1 MVPTPTRQRPRPAP
15 RPSAGPKQ
23 RSITSMTS
31 AKSTTTTTAAL
42 HKLASSPA
50 KGPPNKSILS
60 FFKKVPPPE
69 ESMFV
74 AASGGG
80 AVLKHMSSQEQQTQ
94 TTETEETAETAQTAD
109 SILEE
114 TVEDEF
120 RFNECVVAVKR
131 RRLSEEPVGR
141 RNTPPS
147 ATSSKQAQ
155 KPARGPFV
163 DDSDDSDGD
172 EDDRNYKNDTRTS
185 SLPLPTTHSDAHIT
199 LSPRRLQT
207 HTSFDETFL
216 KTPLPDKALLED
228 EKSQDTDAKNDDKE
242 TEFTFD
248 DADFDFAGLDNDD
261 NDDDGDDD
269 DFAGEEFR
277 ERRYM
282 EAQAQLEACEVVAAA
297 NGLSGEAVD
306 ECPIC
311 GASLSGNTPD
321 QATVHVNACLDG
333 LGGGPGGGPAAEK
346 RPEKGDETE
355 AAGKTTVPT
364 AKIAQT
370 ASPPAEIAVSGL
382 SKRFLRTAQPRPG
395 QANPV
400 AFGGASASAAGASA
414 AGSSAFAKL
423 MSGKAEDAAWATAA
437 ASEMAARGRP
447 AYERT
452 CPFYKIMP
460 GFSICV
466 DAFRYG
472 AVEGCRAYFLSH
484 FHSDH
489 YIGLTAK
496 WCHGPIYCSQV
507 TASLVR
513 SQLGTAAQ
521 YVVAL
526 EFNAAPFEVPG
537 TPGVR
542 VTMIPANHCPGSSL
556 FLFERTA
563 TVTATAAPGGRT
575 QRILHCGDFRACQAH
590 VEHPQLRPDVL
601 DGSTNKV
608 RQQRIDVCYLD
619 TTYLNPRYAFPPQ
632 DQVIAACASLCST
645 LDQSLRAG
653 REGEWDRALRRRESN
668 NDGSG
673 NVKDFFAAKEAG
685 KDAAAEAADEGPT
698 TKNAL
703 SVLGKP
709 SPKRN
714 CRLLVVCGTYSI
726 GKERICK
733 AIAQALGSKIYA
745 APHKIKIVAQLGD
758 PELTALMTSDPTQ
771 AQVHMQMLMELRA
784 ETLAE
789 YLEGYRQH
797 FSHIVGFRPSGW
809 NYRPQGQGQSV
820 VANLPPSTLA
830 TTTLLHGPAWRT
842 HFGPRDLVPQRGST
856 SHALCLGVP
865 YSEHSSFRELALFLL
880 SLRIDRVVPT
890 VNVGSDVSRRRMKAW
905 TDRWLA
911 ERRRGGVVQTRRGR
925 EDEKEEKD
933 ESGAKERLWEGKD
946 GQGGVAYW

>member
-1 MVPTPTRQRPRPAP
+1 MMPTPSRARPRVAA
-15 RPSAGPKQ
+15 RPGAGPKQ
-23 RSITSMTS
+23 KSITSMTS
-31 AKSTTTTTAAL
+31 AKTTLTATTAPSKTTT
-42 HKLASSPA
+42 KLGSSPA

-74 AASGGG
+74 ASSAGG
-80 AVLKHMSSQEQQTQ
+80 ALKQISQDKDRQDEKENSVQEVEEIVDAE
-94 TTETEETAETAQTAD
+94 TTEDD
-109 SILEE
+109 S
-114 TVEDEF
+114 
-120 RFNECVVAVKR
+120 RFNECAVASKR
-131 RRLSEEPVGR
+131 RRLSQESDTR
-141 RNTPPS
+141 RTTPPPVIS
-147 ATSSKQAQ
+147 RQIQ
-155 KPARGPFV
+155 RGPFV
-163 DDSDDSDGD
+163 DDSDDE
-172 EDDRNYKNDTRTS
+172 EDDRAVPTLAPQTAHNDT
-185 SLPLPTTHSDAHIT
+185 DIF
-199 LSPRRLQT
+199 LSPRRLET
-207 HTSFDETFL
+207 HTSFDETFH
-216 KTPLPDKALLED
+216 KTPTPTD
-228 EKSQDTDAKNDDKE
+228 EKTEKDEKADNSKGTTKDD
-242 TEFTFD
+242 FDFD
-248 DADFDFAGLDNDD
+248 DADFDFSGLDD
-261 NDDDGDDD
+261 NDD

-277 ERRYM
+277 EWKYM
-282 EAQAQLEACEVVAAA
+282 EAQARLEACEVV
-297 NGLSGEAVD
+297 SGGNDGIPGETVD
-306 ECPIC
+306 GCPIC
-311 GASLSGNTPD
+311 GASLAGNTPD

-333 LGGGPGGGPAAEK
+333 LGGGQMTEPSRDPPFPETPETIKKTEEK
-346 RPEKGDETE
+346 ERTTPPE
-355 AAGKTTVPT
+355 V
-364 AKIAQT
+364 
-370 ASPPAEIAVSGL
+370 SLSGL
-382 SKRFLRTAQPRPG
+382 SKRFMRTAQPRPG
-395 QANPV
+395 QANPI
-400 AFGGASASAAGASA
+400 AFGGGAGNASAPS
-414 AGSSAFAKL
+414 SSAFTKL
-423 MSGKAEDAAWATAA
+423 MSGHAEVAAWATAA
-437 ASEMAARGRP
+437 ASERDSRGRP

-460 GFSICV
+460 GFAICV

-513 SQLGTAAQ
+513 SQLGTPAQ
-521 YVVAL
+521 YVVPL
-526 EFNAAPFEVPG
+526 EFDAPPVEVPG

-556 FLFERTA
+556 FFFERE
-563 TVTATAAPGGRT
+563 VTTGRT
-575 QRILHCGDFRACQAH
+575 QRILHCGDFRACKEH
-590 VEHPQLRPDVL
+590 VEHPRLRPDVL
-601 DGSTNKV
+601 DTALGKV

-632 DQVIAACASLCST
+632 DEVVAACATLCST
-645 LDQSLRAG
+645 LDQSLKAG
-653 REGEWDRALRRRESN
+653 REGEWDRALRRKESN
-668 NDGSG
+668 SDGSG
-673 NVKDFFAAKEAG
+673 NVKDFFAKEPVNLL
-685 KDAAAEAADEGPT
+685 ADDTPV
-698 TKNAL
+698 NAL

-709 SPKRN
+709 SPNRKN
-714 CRLLVVCGTYSI
+714 RLLVVCGTYSI

-733 AIAQALGSKIYA
+733 AIALALGSKIYA

-758 PELTALMTSDPTQ
+758 AELTALMTSDPTQ

-789 YLEGYRQH
+789 YLEGYRNH

-809 NYRPQGQGQSV
+809 NYRPQGLSA

-842 HFGPRDLVPQRGST
+842 HFGVRDLVPQRGST
-856 SHALCLGVP
+856 AHALCLGVP

-911 ERRRGGVVQTRRGR
+911 ERRRGGVVQSRSGS
-925 EDEKEEKD
+925 EEGKDSKEK
-933 ESGAKERLWEGKD
+933 LWEGKD

>member
-1 MVPTPTRQRPRPAP
+1 MPMPTPTRQRPRPVP
-15 RPSAGPKQ
+15 RSSAGPKQ
-23 RSITSMTS
+23 KSITSMTS
-31 AKSTTTTTAAL
+31 AKSTSSTTTITTAQN
-42 HKLASSPA
+42 KLASSPA
-50 KGPPNKSILS
+50 GKAPPNKSILS

-74 AASGGG
+74 AGSGG
-80 AVLKHMSSQEQQTQ
+80 AVLKQMSSQEEEAEA
-94 TTETEETAETAQTAD
+94 TTETAGTTETKEDAD
-109 SILEE
+109 
-114 TVEDEF
+114 DES
-120 RFNECVVAVKR
+120 RFNECAVAVKR
-131 RRLSEEPVGR
+131 RRLSEDSAMER
-141 RNTPPS
+141 RRTPPPAAS
-147 ATSSKQAQ
+147 KATQ
-155 KPARGPFV
+155 KPTRGPFV
-163 DDSDDSDGD
+163 DDSDDED
-172 EDDRNYKNDTRTS
+172 EDENNKKDPMTDTHS
-185 SLPLPTTHSDAHIT
+185 FLTTHNDAHIT
-199 LSPRRLQT
+199 LSPRRLET
-207 HTSFDETFL
+207 HTSFDETFHKTPSPD
-216 KTPLPDKALLED
+216 KTPLEEEEEEKEEKKDDKD
-228 EKSQDTDAKNDDKE
+228 HKE
-242 TEFTFD
+242 TEFGFD
-248 DADFDFAGLDNDD
+248 DADFDFAGLDHDENDD
-261 NDDDGDDD
+261 L
-269 DFAGEEFR
+269 FAGEEFR

-282 EAQAQLEACEVVAAA
+282 EAQAQLEACEVVAA
-297 NGLSGEAVD
+297 NGVSGGDEVD
-306 ECPIC
+306 GCPIC
-311 GASLSGNTPD
+311 GTSLSGRTPD

-333 LGGGPGGGPAAEK
+333 LGGGPSTELPQTSQSGKTEETKKPKA
-346 RPEKGDETE
+346 GDEMLNKEKTE
-355 AAGKTTVPT
+355 K
-364 AKIAQT
+364 T

-382 SKRFLRTAQPRPG
+382 SKRFMRTAQPRPG

-400 AFGGASASAAGASA
+400 AFGGASA
-414 AGSSAFAKL
+414 GSSSSGGSPSAFAKL

-472 AVEGCRAYFLSH
+472 AVEGCSAYFLSH

-496 WCHGPIYCSQV
+496 WCHGPIYCSEV

-513 SQLGTAAQ
+513 NQLGTAAQ

-526 EFNAAPFEVPG
+526 EFNAEPVEVPG

-556 FLFERTA
+556 FLFERTM
-563 TVTATAAPGGRT
+563 APGGRT

-590 VEHPQLRPDVL
+590 VEHPQLKPDVL
-601 DGSTNKV
+601 DTTNNKM

-632 DQVIAACASLCST
+632 DEVIAACASLCHT

-653 REGEWDRALRRRESN
+653 REGEWDRALRRKESN

-673 NVKDFFAAKEAG
+673 NVKDFFAAKAEPAG
-685 KDAAAEAADEGPT
+685 DDASAAGET

-703 SVLGKP
+703 SVLGQP
-709 SPKRN
+709 SPNRN
-714 CRLLVVCGTYSI
+714 RLLVVCGTYSI

-745 APHKIKIVAQLGD
+745 APQKIKVVAQLGD

-789 YLEGYRQH
+789 YLEGYRQN

-809 NYRPQGQGQSV
+809 NYRPQGLSA
-820 VANLPPSTLA
+820 VANLPPSTLT
-830 TTTLLHGPAWRT
+830 TTTLLHGSAWRT
-842 HFGPRDLVPQRGST
+842 HFGAPDLVPQRGST

-911 ERRRGGVVQTRRGR
+911 ERRRGGVVQTRSGR
-925 EDEKEEKD
+925 EDEKDGKEK
-933 ESGAKERLWEGKD
+933 LWAGKD